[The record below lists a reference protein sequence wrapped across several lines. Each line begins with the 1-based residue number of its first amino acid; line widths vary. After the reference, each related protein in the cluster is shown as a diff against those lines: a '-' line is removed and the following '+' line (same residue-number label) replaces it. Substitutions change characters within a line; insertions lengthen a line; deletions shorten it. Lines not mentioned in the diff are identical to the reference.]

1 MAPRLHWR
9 YAGAKRLNPNAAEG
23 NNLVAHKFKVGQ
35 TVNLM
40 RTSMRAA
47 AVGDY
52 EIRHLMPA
60 SDGNPDE
67 PCYRIKSLAERHE
80 RVVAEGDLTV
90 STRHGSIFH

>member
-1 MAPRLHWR
+1 MQRSNQMPQ
-9 YAGAKRLNPNAAEG
+9 KEMI
-23 NNLVAHKFKVGQ
+23 VAHKFKVGQ

-60 SDGNPDE
+60 SDGNPLD
-67 PCYRIKSLAERHE
+67 PCYRIKSLAEKHE
-80 RVVAEGDLTV
+80 RVVVESDLTA
-90 STRHGSIFH
+90 SSRHGSIFY